1 MANEAIYTAA
11 CAATYFTAAI
21 PFGYVTAK
29 LVGGKDL
36 REEGSGNIGAT
47 NVARVLGWKWFFPV
61 FVLDFLKGF
70 APTFWLAPW
79 VWETWPCLGCF
90 YGKALMPIFVG
101 AMAIAGH
108 TWPIYLSFRGGK
120 AVATG
125 AGVIFALNWAAGT
138 VGVAVFLGVFVLTR
152 TVSLSS
158 IISALATGV
167 SQIFTGDLTSF
178 SPDIRLPI
186 HVFIAGLA
194 ALVIA
199 RHRDN
204 LIRLWRGEEH
214 RFGTKKPAPGEEVKD
229 EEG

>member
-1 MANEAIYTAA
+1 MANELIYTAA

-29 LVGGKDL
+29 MVGGKDL

-61 FVLDFLKGF
+61 VVLDFMKGF

-79 VWETWPCLGCF
+79 VWNNWQCDYCT
-90 YGKALMPIFVG
+90 YGEALMPIFVG

-108 TWPIYLSFRGGK
+108 TWPVYLSFRGGK

-125 AGVIFALNWAAGT
+125 AGVIFALNWPAGVIG
-138 VGVAVFLGVFVLTR
+138 VGVFLLVFALTR
-152 TVSLSS
+152 TVSLGS
-158 IISALATGV
+158 ILSALAVGV
-167 SQIFTGDLTSF
+167 SQFFTGGYTRFDDS
-178 SPDIRLPI
+178 IRAPVE
-186 HVFIAGLA
+186 VFLAGLA
-194 ALVIA
+194 GLVIA
-199 RHRDN
+199 RHREN

-214 RFGTKKPAPGEEVKD
+214 RFGSGNGTNGEEAQD
-229 EEG
+229 EQG